1 MISIVIAL
9 VVIYKTDSTLPW
21 WVEMLAA
28 LIICIQKSDWG
39 TMIRWGFLIACILSF
54 ISILFF
60 GALSAITGLS
70 FIIQPFIQM
79 IGGFLHPGK
88 VRNIT
93 IREVNISLNI
103 AWSPWPTCTLSCSVT
118 VRPVVVY
125 FPDISS
131 PYRSTRLRH
140 TSYSTA

>member
-1 MISIVIAL
+1 M
-9 VVIYKTDSTLPW
+9 
-21 WVEMLAA
+21 
-28 LIICIQKSDWG
+28 QKADWG
-39 TMIRWGFLIACILSF
+39 TTIRWGFLIACMLSF

-93 IREVNISLNI
+93 LREVNTLLNI
-103 AWSPWPTCTLSCSVT
+103 A
-118 VRPVVVY
+118 
-125 FPDISS
+125 
-131 PYRSTRLRH
+131 
-140 TSYSTA
+140 